1 MSKVVEL
8 GNIEVIC
15 TETDVHVRRK
25 DKCEIISFGNTLISS
40 IIRKFLSTFFVP
52 VLRSKPRV
60 IKKLLSLEEVNGR
73 LIFTVFSLISA
84 PGAFEIEK

>member
-25 DKCEIISFGNTLISS
+25 DKSEIISFGNTLISS

-60 IKKLLSLEEVNGR
+60 IKKLLSLDEVNGR
-73 LIFTVFSLISA
+73 LIFKWFRQIVF
-84 PGAFEIEK
+84 EDEDY